1 MKAALVIQENKYYM
15 KNSFIIIILFAFTAF
30 ATSCGTTK
38 KLNTAISKKDT
49 AQVVIVKD
57 PHADSMLFIK
67 NVYNQIQT
75 KKIDFNTFSAKI
87 KVDYWDKD
95 GKGPD
100 LTVFARI
107 KKDSIIWLSINA
119 TIVSYEAFRVLITP
133 DSVKMLDKK
142 NKLIKFRSVE
152 YLQDIV
158 KIPLDFK
165 SLQDLLIGN
174 PVFLDS
180 NITAYKVNAND
191 INLLSLGAFFKNLL
205 TCDNNN
211 YRVTHSKLDEISDLR
226 NITCDLTYDGYQ
238 NADNKDFATRRQVTV
253 VDKSKLEV
261 QMEFKQ
267 FSFNENLGYPFA
279 IPKNYK
285 KE

>member
-1 MKAALVIQENKYYM
+1 M
-15 KNSFIIIILFAFTAF
+15 KNLII
-30 ATSCGTTK
+30 TSVAGTFVLLAISCSTTK

-57 PHADSMLFIK
+57 PHADSMQFIK
-67 NVYNQIQT
+67 NVYNQIIS

-133 DSVKMLDKK
+133 DSVKMFDKK

-174 PVFLDS
+174 PVYLDS

-191 INLLSLGAFFKNLL
+191 INLLSLGMFFKHLL
-205 TCDNNN
+205 TCNNN
-211 YRVTHSKLDEISDLR
+211 DYRLTHSKLDEISDLR
-226 NITCDLTYDGYQ
+226 NITCDLTYDGYE
-238 NADNKDFATRRQVTV
+238 NASGKDFATRRQVTV

-267 FSFNENLGYPFA
+267 YGFNESLSYPFA